1 MRVLSTYIK
10 HPRTIRPLADKTR
23 LSPLSP
29 LSSSTPITY
38 PGPATTMTIT
48 TRDSVP
54 KYDAVF
60 VPEVFNLSS
69 CLLFWGNRTRWYIEQ
84 SAVDV
89 LQRIPLWSAQIGGWS
104 HLCSQQH
111 PSPLRRLHWLLLCYL
126 WIIYSW
132 GGIFYLCSTEAKRNC
147 NSPQIKL
154 KERKK
159 KEETVGAAVWH
170 EQGAFH

>member
-10 HPRTIRPLADKTR
+10 HPHTIRPLADKTR

-104 HLCSQQH
+104 HLCY
-111 PSPLRRLHWLLLCYL
+111 RLHCAGYTGFCYVTYESF
-126 WIIYSW
+126 YSW
-132 GGIFYLCSTEAKRNC
+132 GGIFICAAQRPRAIVT
-147 NSPQIKL
+147 IL
-154 KERKK
+154 KSN
-159 KEETVGAAVWH
+159 
-170 EQGAFH
+170 